1 MCMVNE
7 RIAGEPMAAIV
18 EIIRPSNDDTVWRVA
33 VDGRCVVAFY
43 GDGAKQ
49 LAEYHRDAL
58 VELLA
63 ADGGVTPAPV
73 IPASA
78 AALLAD
84 PLDWPTGTRVS
95 SILPVTIN

>member
-1 MCMVNE
+1 
-7 RIAGEPMAAIV
+7 MAAIV
-18 EIIRPSNDDTVWRVA
+18 EIMRPSNDDEVWRVA

-43 GDGAKQ
+43 GEGAKQ

-58 VELLA
+58 VELLS
-63 ADGGVTPAPV
+63 ADGGLHPAPV

-78 AALLAD
+78 AAAMTD

-95 SILPVTIN
+95 SIFPVTIN